1 MLKEIKGN
9 LLNACEDVIAH
20 QVNCKGVMGAGVAKQ
35 IKQNLMTTDSFSEY
49 CNLCKTMSANVLL
62 GSNHWCKAYNGKDI
76 VNMFGEDIP
85 TGKKL
90 DTNYNALNSCL
101 LLLMKKAK
109 EHSKSIALP
118 GYLGCGLAG
127 GDWNLV
133 YDMIKN
139 NYNALNSC
147 LLLLMKK
154 AKEHSKSIALPGYLG
169 CGLAG
174 GDWNLVY
181 DMIKNAAE
189 THGIDVTIYY
199 LPSSVKMLWEDFGDV
214 PMDPET
220 ECIEEKWHGFEAGT
234 HREEIWSWF
243 EETFHASVAE
253 LMGLTPKV
261 LPSLEEIRADY
272 KSFRELTKDVKTLED
287 LKKLRHQFVIEING
301 VSISEFEEMPT
312 EIEWVRYDGY
322 GCLEDIYDYFDGKPK
337 LRHQFVI
344 EINGVSISEFE
355 EMPTEIEW
363 VRYDGYGC
371 LEDIYDYFDGKPKFQ
386 INCKEHDELRYLVI
400 GAITEDDVTEENY
413 KRWQDWISK

>member
-1 MLKEIKGN
+1 
-9 LLNACEDVIAH
+9 
-20 QVNCKGVMGAGVAKQ
+20 
-35 IKQNLMTTDSFSEY
+35 
-49 CNLCKTMSANVLL
+49 
-62 GSNHWCKAYNGKDI
+62 
-76 VNMFGEDIP
+76 
-85 TGKKL
+85 
-90 DTNYNALNSCL
+90 
-101 LLLMKKAK
+101 
-109 EHSKSIALP
+109 
-118 GYLGCGLAG
+118 
-127 GDWNLV
+127 
-133 YDMIKN
+133 
-139 NYNALNSC
+139 
-147 LLLLMKK
+147 MKK

-337 LRHQFVI
+337 
-344 EINGVSISEFE
+344 
-355 EMPTEIEW
+355 
-363 VRYDGYGC
+363 
-371 LEDIYDYFDGKPKFQ
+371 FQ

>member
-35 IKQNLMTTDSFSEY
+35 IKQNLMTKDSFSEY

-62 GSNHWCKAYNGKDI
+62 GSDHWCKAYNGKDI

-90 DTNYNALNSCL
+90 DTNYSALNSCL

-109 EHSKSIALP
+109 EHKQ
-118 GYLGCGLAG
+118 
-127 GDWNLV
+127 
-133 YDMIKN
+133 
-139 NYNALNSC
+139 
-147 LLLLMKK
+147 
-154 AKEHSKSIALPGYLG
+154 SIALPGYLG

-189 THGIDVTIYY
+189 THGVDVTIYY

-214 PMDPET
+214 PMNPET

-253 LMGLTPKV
+253 LMGLTPKI
-261 LPSLEEIRADY
+261 LPSLGEIRADY
-272 KSFRELTKDVKTLED
+272 KAFRELTKYVRTLED
-287 LKKLRHQFVIEING
+287 IKKLRHQFVIEING

-322 GCLEDIYDYFDGKPK
+322 GCLEDIYDY
-337 LRHQFVI
+337 L
-344 EINGVSISEFE
+344 
-355 EMPTEIEW
+355 
-363 VRYDGYGC
+363 
-371 LEDIYDYFDGKPKFQ
+371 DGKPKFL
-386 INCKEHDELRYLVI
+386 INCKECDELRYLVI
-400 GAITEDDVTEENY
+400 GTITEKDITEENY
-413 KRWQDWISK
+413 KKWQDWVSKC